1 VSEANKAILRRFVA
15 EWLNEEDAEAM
26 MEVCDPHIAFH
37 WGALGEGRGVRRLQ
51 QLERGVRGA
60 FPDLTVTTEFVLAE
74 GDLVMQR
81 STVTGTHLGP
91 WFGVPPTGKRA
102 TWTAMEVYRVA
113 GGKIVE
119 QWLNEDWT
127 SVLQQLGALPHT

>member
-1 VSEANKAILRRFVA
+1 
-15 EWLNEEDAEAM
+15 M
-26 MEVCDPHIAFH
+26 
-37 WGALGEGRGVRRLQ
+37 
-51 QLERGVRGA
+51 
-60 FPDLTVTTEFVLAE
+60 TTEFVLGE

-127 SVLQQLGALPHT
+127 SVLQQLGALPQT